1 MTTMGRGFWKWGLLT
16 LALVGCGGVL
26 GDEAEDEPML
36 TLEGTLQNTASSELG
51 SADRLRAALL
61 WDTWPKAVVD
71 CIVQGTTPGG
81 FANCQRLSP
90 KSSFHHPGVEV
101 QVDGRFP
108 NTFSMPL
115 RRLPEPGAL
124 MGEEGSWLGVAH
136 VLAYVDG
143 NGNRKLDRVSNEAT
157 SSTDIVVGFQ
167 EGFSEDSTET
177 SSIVYRE
184 GALHPIF
191 NKMFPN
197 CPEVPQGYS
206 VLTVRYTSTSEE
218 CFLKTRKVDLNIIL
232 EAQEAFLELACVQ
245 PNALVLIDTVRASTQ
260 GPPPPG
266 STQRCGTYVYA
277 ASRLEQVLYV
287 NPHPER
293 FCSTANTV
301 AYTLRDYWDGTWDDR
316 DSPPSWWPCPV
327 TAP

>member
-16 LALVGCGGVL
+16 LALAGCGGVL

-36 TLEGTLQNTASSELG
+36 TLEGTLQNTASFELG

-61 WDTWPKAVVD
+61 WDTWPKVVVD

-167 EGFSEDSTET
+167 EGYSEDSSET

-218 CFLKTRKVDLNIIL
+218 CFLKTRKIDLNIIL
-232 EAQEAFLELACVQ
+232 AAREAFQELACDQ

-260 GPPPPG
+260 GLPPPG
-266 STQRCGTYVYA
+266 STQRCGTYVYS